1 MFNGKKVAEDDMQY
15 FKKSI
20 ERDEM
25 LNALIDLVIC
35 PAFNGKVFETDKES
49 HRAWTIA
56 RDVIRKAREQ
66 KQ

>member
-1 MFNGKKVAEDDMQY
+1 MQY